1 MNDEQQYQKYLND
14 GGSASLEEFLSVK
27 SMLPETDFNALAGST
42 DAEKKKTL
50 QNPQIAETTT
60 PSPMTTALPI
70 SNDLELNPAQE
81 QAIAQAQADNSLESG
96 TLENPA
102 SLALPSTE
110 TVSSG
115 IGSSDLNLNPIST
128 VQTPDLSNVNQ
139 TVTVI
144 PKPKVNDPRS
154 LLGLDA
160 VGDAVKKPI
169 NPVNNTI
176 STQNDAPTDAV
187 NEDIFKLQP
196 NEVLETINYK
206 KPSQVKLDV
215 ITSGAFQ
222 GTDSTGNLI
231 TKEQELAQY
240 QNWEAKGWGK
250 ILPDENNGR
259 PQFQVNEAGQNP
271 IKKAFGIKNPDAYDQ
286 RDATNKA
293 MAPILRRAESENKIR
308 QLQEETLGADYIK
321 QNGLLTQD
329 EFEQAKYD
337 KLVQD
342 YVNQGN
348 TQQEAVAL
356 ANEFNQNQTA
366 TKVNNAKNYIDGIL
380 QRAQSVNDLFDGKAK
395 ENSAL
400 TASEKQGWNKVL
412 TNYSQ
417 DFADYLSEV
426 GYNKFGEVGDYNF
439 ELEAGKA
446 TGRRRILDDFFNWK
460 KQNLV
465 DYSIVLKNRDE
476 QAKMNINKA
485 IEERNTQEV
494 QQYREL
500 RNTNTIAKINQ
511 EVETFKKINQDEI
524 NINKDFDVT
533 EKLKLDAAREYA
545 GYQNGNAGDI
555 LSYTT
560 KTIGTGIFK
569 VAADVVS
576 TPFALASPISKTT
589 RQLNETLNSEI
600 QNPFNVLQSGWTDK
614 IKVYKDEK
622 TGKDYEERFGF
633 VYEKDKD
640 GNLKLDENLSY
651 NGTAGLKFIK
661 NDTDTNLASV
671 AGTIVNMTGTMLLAH
686 GIARTI
692 NSAVPSRLLGWAGK
706 SALELGKENLLTK
719 ALYTGAEAAQ
729 SYNKASSLSWAYVTA
744 RQNMEAA
751 QQAGLSPTQSLAY
764 TLFQSAATGL
774 MTRIHPD
781 DVFFKDYS
789 ATNKNLFKLL
799 SQNKIE
805 EGKLLVS
812 DFVKKYGKT
821 AFGENVQEFSEQVV
835 QDFINQ
841 GFNFINEKDKNDKD
855 KFATTSIE
863 DYFAIGKQTSAYT
876 FVLNTFNALGRGKIR
891 TNGMNNLEKA
901 IVASQIPEAK
911 QMLYD
916 LSDRSMTGYTFD
928 KANDML
934 NQIAEVEKYTKQ
946 IPDGLSLNVAQT
958 ADVIVKMQQ
967 AEALKAK
974 IKENGDSAVN
984 GVIQTQLDEVNTS
997 IDDTLKKGL
1006 EQAQQKKYDLNA
1018 KTGDQLVTTE
1028 TTETPIQ
1035 NEQNPQSPPQ
1045 QEAVQTKESIAEIK
1059 PSKKIIE
1066 PTIITDKEGKQYT
1079 INQYGQNPT
1088 DNGLMITVQDGNKVI
1103 ASANFTTK
1111 KDGSISSEA
1120 TNVQEPYRRK
1130 GIATAMYDYM
1140 RQQGFDI
1147 TPAPDQLNDGK
1158 QFTDSYFNK
1167 NNDPKINI
1175 TRTFNP
1181 KIHINFK
1188 DKADLSKSNID
1199 LSKINYEIADRFKD
1213 DKSFG
1218 IVSKDKNG
1226 NDLARVSVREFDGEL
1241 QTDGIYLSD
1250 PKTLAG
1256 KNLGLQ
1262 AAIEMVKEARRRN
1275 EIITNSPISITPA
1288 GKKLWDTL
1296 VEQGYAIPLGK
1307 IANDNGDLIDRY
1319 QTTLENNNELNQE
1332 TFTSEEIDQ
1341 FEAKLQQL
1349 ENGNTTTATNTPSND
1364 AGTEPGINSVSENQ
1378 QSGQGNSQTVSKTHD
1393 SNGSTGNDVS
1403 KRIEKLNAY
1412 GADGYNVNQRRNVID
1427 GLTILPQY
1435 YYGEANTLE
1444 EHINY
1449 SISNLNNQNSELE
1462 KLASRTSNKSLLKS
1476 YNDEI
1481 NTNKE
1486 LLKKYTDYFK
1496 QNKTTVQPSK
1506 NGRYDIQENTDSAGN
1521 TSYQLLDKK
1530 GKVVNPK
1537 SYKTKAEYV
1546 AEVINEKTYPETD
1559 FNYQEGMTEADIQSE
1574 MLDKSNN
1581 PKEIAQILATT
1592 PKYDAENI
1600 VGSKQWAIAQVIG
1613 KNVNRESF
1621 VRFGDSNNITD
1632 TIARTY
1638 FSPQKGGKGIDQIAM
1653 DASEV
1658 FNREYSSDAITTQ
1671 DVVDFIMEFPG
1682 DPSKAE
1688 RPNNPLYDAAEAKFI
1703 KLTGERP
1710 SKYLLDKLNPVVA
1723 STPEVTQSQR
1733 ENAITEYERL
1743 NSEERNNLQNEYDQ
1757 WFNSLPLEQ
1766 QISEYELNRA
1776 NEESGNQVEAQS
1788 PNATRESNPN
1798 AGNQT
1803 NASRSG
1809 EIQYTEKIS
1818 YKDWSNDSK
1827 FFVRSDS
1834 DNKSQITVY
1843 RTPNGTL
1850 LYEYEKNP
1858 LRRGLLQSTDPYYE
1872 LDLIFPNTPENR
1884 KAIKKYNGEVTE
1896 APYSQNNEITG
1907 KFKNSEDAFNF
1918 AENERNRLL
1927 NQASSNQNIQRQQSN
1942 QRYAQ
1947 ITKQAFDALIEQLKK
1962 PFAKAFKNLNITTDW
1977 NAFSE
1982 RAKALGISE
1991 KNIQRLEVL
2000 SQDFRDSHTA
2010 PSMNYDSADEAY
2022 DNGGDFNLAEVARG
2036 IHNQPSDYF
2045 DEKVGPRYY
2054 GYQDTAGM
2062 QSFTA
2067 IKNVIRALKAG
2078 KSAKDLTITLY
2089 RSVPNSVNENNLIQY
2104 DWVSPSEIYAKD
2116 HGESRFGEGEY
2127 KIIKQEVPIIHVWWD
2142 GNDIREWG
2150 YDPSNDIRFMRT
2162 AKGEIYGA
2170 KLPDGTIYINPNNLN
2185 ANTAIHEFSHLWEQ
2199 VMPTSW
2205 KKGVALIKETKT
2217 GKAIFDQ
2224 LKKDGNYSTLSDEQ
2238 LWSEAL
2244 NTHIGNYGEWKNQNP
2259 RGKMKELA
2267 DWLKNLFNRLG
2278 DFFGIKINPE
2288 TKLKDFT
2295 EGVVGD
2301 LLGGKPLVTE
2311 VNGGSNNSINFNIVN
2326 KSNPIPKSTIANVL
2340 ESSSSQE
2347 AFDKLKESNWYKNL
2361 TQSKKDEI
2369 NVTNWS
2375 SAIRESLSIQQEV
2388 DKAKI
2393 EQVKEKAKAEI
2404 KDLKQETRQKIAEL
2418 KSKYSEELKR
2428 VKAESKANSR
2438 ERVAKIR
2445 NVQKKAYQD
2454 IINLITSNRVQRNL
2468 TPSES
2473 NRLIKATAQILNSNN
2488 TQKAVDNFIEL
2499 YDKINISENQ
2509 KKLENDVAYTQKIT
2523 DEVKTA
2529 FADGKSLQ
2537 EIYDENPTKYQSP
2550 RAKELARKVYD
2561 RESSKNNEDKN
2572 ALSKLKDRQQQVKD
2586 ATYKSPKL
2594 KETVRNI
2601 GRVFIREVSD
2611 RQFLP
2616 KNILK
2621 NINAK
2626 ATYNR
2631 IISYGGASASAKAR
2645 WEKIDKAIFSNM
2657 TNKDRDNFNILV
2669 QQRRIISIDE
2679 NRESRR
2685 LEPVNHPDNTNQ
2697 FTAQNALTQMKLE
2710 LGQKKFDELN
2720 KKADSYF
2727 KGFKDLLSDMKK
2739 NGIINQAQ
2747 YDSMA
2752 DVDYQPRQFMEHLFD
2767 MEYDA
2772 DNKLVAMRPISGE
2785 KFGNST
2791 GLSTDQIRS
2800 LEEGSMGLL
2809 MDDAMLLLSNA
2820 ILGRTK
2826 SFFINNV
2833 NKTFINK
2840 DFPKAKTDYETLK
2853 SKDVKDLTREDKRFI
2868 KYFEELQSYVK
2879 ENPMVGFT
2887 PSGKP
2892 KFKYEDLPSKG
2903 WKRAYYFE
2911 NGIRKEFFMRD
2922 DFYEQWHDTMNK
2934 FIDGDAKDAVSVVTG
2949 SAITKMMATGRNPG
2963 FALVNT
2969 PRDFGSVMLFSEEY
2983 SNIAPVSFLQLA
2995 KDSVKSIADIY
3006 KHNNS
3011 NKETLLSKYLE
3022 YGGGMDFLN
3031 TEGETPMLGK
3041 LSDRILRLFN
3051 KNNGIN
3057 NKTKTVAGSI
3067 FDAVTLK
3074 SLSQYSETMF
3084 RVAVFDRSIQNQL
3097 KDLNV
3102 SKISDLD
3109 QQTQDDV
3116 YTQAVVSARKVMDF
3130 NQGGRTVKALESVVP
3145 YINAAT
3151 QGSRLLA
3158 DSVSERP
3165 YATTA
3170 RLLQGATVTA
3180 SLGYAVTMALI
3191 SAFKDDDDRTPEEIY
3206 LDMRDGLSPFQK
3218 RGYIHFTTG
3227 KKNEQGEMKTWKIAI
3242 AQPLTPFFTMATN
3255 VFDDVIR
3262 MKLGRKQKG
3271 IGYAFDEAQEA
3282 FSANVDPFGITEP
3295 SKLGTKNPII
3305 KALVTY
3311 ESGFDFFR
3319 DQPLDKNINKVPL
3332 ALEGRQNKRVEDF
3345 YKAWGLETGM
3355 SPVRTKAAIEALIT
3369 SPDTNPFIAMTYGS
3383 VDAIVGY
3390 DSGFNEKNGFLKT
3403 VANSF
3408 ERRLNSETSDA
3419 NRLLNQL
3426 SQTDLKEIEK
3436 KVVDDK
3442 LIEEEADKIM
3452 MRYKSPERILS
3463 AGEEINQLIKK
3474 KDIPELKKVQLVQRI
3489 VQRITDFETTGGG
3502 DPKIWFIKYNT
3513 FNSAPAKAEAIVR
3526 IYGKDFQKDSKVMQ
3540 SLLLNKVLTDDV
3552 WIELNQKYKV
3562 NRQEQ

>member
-14 GGSASLEEFLSVK
+14 GGSATFEEFLSVK
-27 SMLPETDFNALAGST
+27 SDLPETDFNALLGNT
-42 DAEKKKTL
+42 DSEKKKTL

-110 TVSSG
+110 MVSSG

-128 VQTPDLSNVNQ
+128 VQTPDLSNLSQAVP
-139 TVTVI
+139 VVV
-144 PKPKVNDPRS
+144 KPKVNDPRS

-160 VGDAVKKPI
+160 VNDTVKTPI
-169 NPVNNTI
+169 NQANNTI
-176 STQNDAPTDAV
+176 SAQNNAPTDAV
-187 NEDIFKLQP
+187 NEDVFKLQP
-196 NEVLETINYK
+196 NEVLETIDYK

-240 QNWEAKGWGK
+240 QNWEANGWGK

-259 PQFQVNEAGQNP
+259 PQFQVNESGQNP
-271 IKKAFGIKNPDAYDQ
+271 IKEALGIKNPDAYDQ
-286 RDATNKA
+286 IAATDKA
-293 MAPILRRAESENKIR
+293 MAPILRGAESENKIR
-308 QLQEETLGADYIK
+308 QLQEEALGVHYIK
-321 QNGLLTQD
+321 QNGLLTRD

-412 TNYSQ
+412 TNYAQ
-417 DFADYLSEV
+417 DFADYLSEE

-485 IEERNTQEV
+485 IERRDAQEV

-500 RNTNTIAKINQ
+500 RNTDTIAKINQ
-511 EVETFKKINQDEI
+511 EVEKFKQINQDEI

-533 EKLKLDAAREYA
+533 EKLKMDAAREYA
-545 GYQNGNAGDI
+545 GYENGNVGDV

-560 KTIGTGIFK
+560 KTIGTGLFK
-569 VAADVVS
+569 VAADVVAA
-576 TPFALASPISKTT
+576 PFALASPISKTT
-589 RQLNETLNSEI
+589 RQINETLNSEI

-640 GNLKLDENLSY
+640 GNLKLVENLTY
-651 NGTAGLKFIK
+651 NGTSGLKFIK
-661 NDTDTNLASV
+661 NDTDTNLAS
-671 AGTIVNMTGTMLLAH
+671 AGATIVNMTGTMLVAD

-692 NSAVPSRLLGWAGK
+692 NSVVPSRLLGWASK
-706 SALELGKENLLTK
+706 SAEALGKESLFTK

-729 SYNKASSLSWAYVTA
+729 SYNKASALAWSYITA

-764 TLFQSAATGL
+764 TIFQSAAAGL
-774 MTRIHPD
+774 MTRVHPD
-781 DVFFKDYS
+781 NVFFKDYS

-841 GFNFINEKDKNDKD
+841 GFNFINEKDKNGKD

-863 DYFAIGKQTSAYT
+863 DYFGIGKQTSAYT
-876 FVLNTFNALGRGKIR
+876 FVLNAFNALGKGKIR

-958 ADVIVKMQQ
+958 ADIIVKMQQ

-997 IDDTLKKGL
+997 IDATLKKGL

-1045 QEAVQTKESIAEIK
+1045 QEAVQTQEPIAEIK

-1199 LSKINYEIADRFKD
+1199 LSEINYEIADRFKD

-1332 TFTSEEIDQ
+1332 TFTPEEIDQ

-1349 ENGNTTTATNTPSND
+1349 ENGNTTTSTTNPTND
-1364 AGTEPGINSVSENQ
+1364 GGTESGTNSVSENQ
-1378 QSGQGNSQTVSKTHD
+1378 QSGQGNSQTVSATSD
-1393 SNGSTGNDVS
+1393 STGSTGNV
-1403 KRIEKLNAY
+1403 E
-1412 GADGYNVNQRRNVID
+1412 V
-1427 GLTILPQY
+1427 
-1435 YYGEANTLE
+1435 
-1444 EHINY
+1444 
-1449 SISNLNNQNSELE
+1449 
-1462 KLASRTSNKSLLKS
+1462 
-1476 YNDEI
+1476 
-1481 NTNKE
+1481 
-1486 LLKKYTDYFK
+1486 
-1496 QNKTTVQPSK
+1496 KTTVQPSK
-1506 NGRYDIQENTDSAGN
+1506 NGKYDIQESIDNNGN
-1521 TSYQLLDKK
+1521 TTFQLLDKK

-1546 AEVINEKTYPETD
+1546 AEVINEKIYPETD
-1559 FNYQEGMTEADIQSE
+1559 FSYQEGMTEADMQSE

-1710 SKYLLDKLNPVVA
+1710 SKYLLDKLNPAVA
-1723 STPEVTQSQR
+1723 STPELTRSQQ
-1733 ENAITEYERL
+1733 ESAIAEYERL

-1803 NASRSG
+1803 DAGRSG
-1809 EIQYTEKIS
+1809 EIQK
-1818 YKDWSNDSK
+1818 
-1827 FFVRSDS
+1827 
-1834 DNKSQITVY
+1834 
-1843 RTPNGTL
+1843 
-1850 LYEYEKNP
+1850 
-1858 LRRGLLQSTDPYYE
+1858 
-1872 LDLIFPNTPENR
+1872 
-1884 KAIKKYNGEVTE
+1884 
-1896 APYSQNNEITG
+1896 
-1907 KFKNSEDAFNF
+1907 
-1918 AENERNRLL
+1918 
-1927 NQASSNQNIQRQQSN
+1927 QQTN

-1947 ITKQAFDALIEQLKK
+1947 ITKKAFDVLIEQLKK
-1962 PFAKAFKNLNITTDW
+1962 PFTKAFKNLSITTDW

-1982 RAKALGISE
+1982 RAKALGISK

-2010 PSMNYDSADEAY
+2010 PLMNYDSADEAY

-2036 IHNQPSDYF
+2036 AHNQPSDYF

-2078 KSAKDLTITLY
+2078 KSPKDLTITLY

-2104 DWVSPSEIYAKD
+2104 DWVSPSEKYAKD
-2116 HGESRFGEGEY
+2116 HGEIIFGDGEY
-2127 KIIKQEVPIIHVWWD
+2127 KIIKQEVPIAHVWWD

-2150 YDPSNDIRFMRT
+2150 YDPSNNIRFMRT
-2162 AKGEIYGA
+2162 STGEIYGA

-2244 NTHIGNYGEWKNQNP
+2244 NTHIGNYGEWRNQNP
-2259 RGKMKELA
+2259 RGIMKELA

-2278 DFFGIKINPE
+2278 EFFGIKINPE

-2301 LLGGKPLVTE
+2301 LLGGKALVTE
-2311 VNGGSNNSINFNIVN
+2311 VNQNQSANINYSLLTESDFDENGNVKPEVIAQIEAEQKSIIEKSKADGSYLKAPNGKNTNLNETQWVQTRTKRFKDWFGDWENDVENSSKVVDENGEPLVVYHGTKEYFNEFDSKLQTNKGFWFTPKKNLAEGYSMARNRGEIGNVIPVFLNIKNPAKNDYISRSNPNSEVVTDDMVSFDELGFDGWISIINKKITSIVALNSNQIKSATGNLGTFSANTNNINFNIVN
-2326 KSNPIPKSTIANVL
+2326 KSNPISKSTIANVL

-2347 AFDKLKESNWYKNL
+2347 AFDKLQASSWYQNL
-2361 TQSKKDEI
+2361 NQSKKDEI
-2369 NVTNWS
+2369 NVTNWT
-2375 SAIRESLSIQQEV
+2375 SAIRESMDIQQEV

-2393 EQVKEKAKAEI
+2393 KQVKEKAKAEI
-2404 KDLKQETRQKIAEL
+2404 KDIKQETKDKINELKKKYGEEIQKI
-2418 KSKYSEELKR
+2418 KFG
-2428 VKAESKANSR
+2428 SKAR
-2438 ERVAKIR
+2438 TIERIAKIR

-2454 IINLITSNRVQRNL
+2454 IINLITSNKIQRNL
-2468 TPSES
+2468 TPSET
-2473 NRLIKATAQILNSNN
+2473 NRLIKAASQILTTNN

-2509 KKLENDVAYTQKIT
+2509 KKLENDFAYTQKIT
-2523 DEVKTA
+2523 DEVKMA

-2561 RESSKNNEDKN
+2561 RETSKNNEDKN

-2586 ATYKSPKL
+2586 AIYKSPKL
-2594 KETVRNI
+2594 KEAIRNI
-2601 GRVFIREVSD
+2601 GRGFIREVSD

-2645 WEKIDKAIFSNM
+2645 WEKIDKAIFANM

-2679 NRESRR
+2679 NRESRG
-2685 LEPVNHPDNTNQ
+2685 LEPVNHPDNANQ
-2697 FTAQNALTQMKLE
+2697 YTAQNALTQMKLE
-2710 LGQKKFDELN
+2710 LGQKEFDELN

-2727 KGFKDLLSDMKK
+2727 TAFKDLLSDMKK

-2791 GLSTDQIRS
+2791 GLSKDQIRS

-2826 SFFINNV
+2826 SFFTNNV

-2853 SKDVKDLTREDKRFI
+2853 SKDAKELTREDKRFI
-2868 KYFEELQSYVK
+2868 KYFEELQTYVK
-2879 ENPMVGFT
+2879 ENPMVGIT

-2903 WKRAYYFE
+2903 WKRAYYYE

-2922 DFYEQWHDTMNK
+2922 DFYEQWHDMMNK
-2934 FIDGDAKDAVSVVTG
+2934 FIDGNAKEAVSVVTG

-2983 SNIAPVSFLQLA
+2983 SNFSPLAFVQLM

-3130 NQGGRTVKALESVVP
+3130 NQGGRTVKALETVIP

-3151 QGSRLLA
+3151 QGSRVLA
-3158 DSVSERP
+3158 DSVRERP

-3191 SAFKDDDDRTPEEIY
+3191 SAFKDDDDDRTPEEIY
-3206 LDMRDGLSPFQK
+3206 LNMRDGLSPFQK

-3227 KKNEQGEMKTWKIAI
+3227 KKNNEGELKTWKIAI

-3262 MKLGRKQKG
+3262 MKMGRKQKG

-3355 SPVRTKAAIEALIT
+3355 SPVRTKAAIEAMIT

-3390 DSGFNEKNGFLKT
+3390 DSGFNEKKGFLKT

-3426 SQTDLKEIEK
+3426 SPEIKKSIGQAAIEDELINEQVDKFMLKYKVNPDTQSINDAVSKISTENISAVK
-3436 KVVDDK
+3436 K
-3442 LIEEEADKIM
+3442 A
-3452 MRYKSPERILS
+3452 
-3463 AGEEINQLIKK
+3463 NLIKN
-3474 KDIPELKKVQLVQRI
+3474 LVSR
-3489 VQRITDFETTGGG
+3489 VTDFETTGGG
-3502 DPKIWFIKYNT
+3502 DPRIWFIKYNT
-3513 FNSAPAKAEAIVR
+3513 FNSAPAKAEAVVR

-3552 WIELNQKYKV
+3552 WIELNQKHKV
-3562 NRQEQ
+3562 KQE

>member
-14 GGSASLEEFLSVK
+14 GGSATFEEFLMVK
-27 SMLPETDFNALAGST
+27 SDLPETDFNALLGNA
-42 DAEKKKTL
+42 DPEKKKTL
-50 QNPQIAETTT
+50 QNPQIAEITTS
-60 PSPMTTALPI
+60 SPMTTALPI
-70 SNDLELNPAQE
+70 SNDLELNTAQE
-81 QAIAQAQADNSLESG
+81 QAIAQSQADNSLVSA

-102 SLALPSTE
+102 SLGLPSAE
-110 TVSSG
+110 MASSG
-115 IGSSDLNLNPIST
+115 LGSSDLNLNPIST
-128 VQTPDLSNVNQ
+128 VQAPDLSNMNQ
-139 TVTVI
+139 AVPVI
-144 PKPKVNDPRS
+144 TKPKVNDPRS
-154 LLGLDA
+154 LLGLDT
-160 VGDAVKKPI
+160 VDDAVKTAT
-169 NPVNNTI
+169 NPLNNI
-176 STQNDAPTDAV
+176 GSNQNDTPTDTV

-196 NEVLETINYK
+196 NEVLETIDYE
-206 KPSQVKLDV
+206 KPKQVKLDV

-222 GTDSTGNLI
+222 GNDSTGNLI

-259 PQFQVNEAGQNP
+259 PQFQVNESGQNP
-271 IKKAFGIKNPDAYDQ
+271 IKEALGIKNPDVYDQ

-293 MAPILRRAESENKIR
+293 MAPILRGAESENKIR
-308 QLQEETLGADYIK
+308 QLQEEALGADYIK
-321 QNGLLTQD
+321 QNGLLTRD

-400 TASEKQGWNKVL
+400 TDSEKAGWNKVL
-412 TNYSQ
+412 TNYAQ

-485 IEERNTQEV
+485 IERRDAQEV

-500 RNTNTIAKINQ
+500 RNTDTIAKINQ
-511 EVETFKKINQDEI
+511 EVEKFKQINQDEI

-545 GYQNGNAGDI
+545 GYQNGNAGDV

-560 KTIGTGIFK
+560 KTIGTGLFK
-569 VAADVVS
+569 VAADVVAA
-576 TPFALASPISKTT
+576 PFALASPVSKTT

-614 IKVYKDEK
+614 IKVYKNVK

-651 NGTAGLKFIK
+651 NGTSGLKFIK

-671 AGTIVNMTGTMLLAH
+671 AGTIVNMTGTMLLAD

-706 SALELGKENLLTK
+706 SAEALGKENLLTK

-841 GFNFINEKDKNDKD
+841 GFNFINEKDKNGND

-876 FVLNTFNALGRGKIR
+876 FVLNAFNALGRGKIR

-997 IDDTLKKGL
+997 IDATLKKGL

-1028 TTETPIQ
+1028 TPETPIQ
-1035 NEQNPQSPPQ
+1035 NEQNPQFAPQ
-1045 QEAVQTKESIAEIK
+1045 QETVQTQEPIAETK
-1059 PSKKIIE
+1059 PAKKIIE
-1066 PTIITDKEGKQYT
+1066 PTIIQDKDGKQYT
-1079 INQYGQNPT
+1079 LNQYGQNPA

-1120 TNVQEPYRRK
+1120 TNVQESYRRK

-1147 TPAPDQLNDGK
+1147 TSAPDQLNDGK

-1199 LSKINYEIADRFKD
+1199 LSEINYEIADRFKD

-1332 TFTSEEIDQ
+1332 TFTPEEIDQ

-1364 AGTEPGINSVSENQ
+1364 AGTEPGTNSVSENQ
-1378 QSGQGNSQTVSKTHD
+1378 QSGQGNSQTVSATPD
-1393 SNGSTGNDVS
+1393 STGSTGNV
-1403 KRIEKLNAY
+1403 E
-1412 GADGYNVNQRRNVID
+1412 V
-1427 GLTILPQY
+1427 
-1435 YYGEANTLE
+1435 
-1444 EHINY
+1444 
-1449 SISNLNNQNSELE
+1449 
-1462 KLASRTSNKSLLKS
+1462 
-1476 YNDEI
+1476 
-1481 NTNKE
+1481 
-1486 LLKKYTDYFK
+1486 
-1496 QNKTTVQPSK
+1496 KTTVQPSK
-1506 NGRYDIQENTDSAGN
+1506 NGKYDIQESTDNNGN
-1521 TSYQLLDKK
+1521 TTFQLLDKK

-1559 FNYQEGMTEADIQSE
+1559 FNYQEGMTEADMQSE

-1592 PKYDAENI
+1592 PKYDKEDV

-1818 YKDWSNDSK
+1818 YKDWSNNSK

-2045 DEKVGPRYY
+2045 NEKVGPRYY

-2162 AKGEIYGA
+2162 SKGEIYGA

-2375 SAIRESLSIQQEV
+2375 SAIRESMEIQQEI
-2388 DKAKI
+2388 DKAKV
-2393 EQVKEKAKAEI
+2393 EKVKEKAKAEI
-2404 KDLKQETRQKIAEL
+2404 KDIKKETKDKINEL
-2418 KSKYSEELKR
+2418 KKKYSEEIQKIKFGT
-2428 VKAESKANSR
+2428 KAKSR
-2438 ERVAKIR
+2438 ERIAKIR
-2445 NVQKKAYQD
+2445 NIQKKAYQD

-2488 TQKAVDNFIEL
+2488 TLKAVDKFIEL

-2561 RESSKNNEDKN
+2561 RETSKNNEDKN

-2586 ATYKSPKL
+2586 AIYKSPKL
-2594 KETVRNI
+2594 KEAIRNI
-2601 GRVFIREVSD
+2601 GRGFIREVSD

-2645 WEKIDKAIFSNM
+2645 WEKIDKAIFANM

-2679 NRESRR
+2679 NRESRG
-2685 LEPVNHPDNTNQ
+2685 LEPVNHPDNANQ
-2697 FTAQNALTQMKLE
+2697 YTAQNALTQMKLE
-2710 LGQKKFDELN
+2710 LGQKEFDELN

-2727 KGFKDLLSDMKK
+2727 TAFKDLLSDMKK

-2791 GLSTDQIRS
+2791 GLSKDQIRS

-2826 SFFINNV
+2826 SFFTNNV

-2853 SKDVKDLTREDKRFI
+2853 SKDAKELTREDKRFI
-2868 KYFEELQSYVK
+2868 KYFEELQTYVK
-2879 ENPMVGFT
+2879 ENPMVGIT

-2903 WKRAYYFE
+2903 WKRAYYYE

-2922 DFYEQWHDTMNK
+2922 DFYEQWHDMMNK
-2934 FIDGDAKDAVSVVTG
+2934 FIDGNAKEAVSVVTG

-2983 SNIAPVSFLQLA
+2983 SNFSPLAFVQLM

-3130 NQGGRTVKALESVVP
+3130 NQGGRTVKALETVIP

-3151 QGSRLLA
+3151 QGSRVLA
-3158 DSVSERP
+3158 DSVRERP

-3191 SAFKDDDDRTPEEIY
+3191 SAFKDDDDDRTPEEIY

-3355 SPVRTKAAIEALIT
+3355 SPVRMKAAVEAVIT

-3390 DSGFNEKNGFLKT
+3390 DSGFNEKKGFLKT

-3426 SQTDLKEIEK
+3426 SNTDLKEIEK
-3436 KVVDDK
+3436 KVVEDK
-3442 LIEEEADKIM
+3442 LIDEEADKIM

-3474 KDIPELKKVQLVQRI
+3474 KDIPDQKKVQLVQRI

-3513 FNSAPAKAEAIVR
+3513 FNSAPAKAEAIIR